1 MKNTVRT
8 VAAALAI
15 AGLVLTTA
23 HAEPT
28 SPGYVEFGKITPPG
42 KGAEF
47 VEVQLR
53 SNLLNLAAGVIAK
66 ENAEAAKLIRS
77 VELIQVTVVGIT
89 KENRAD
95 LDSRL
100 AKIRTDLDAKKWER
114 NVSVQG
120 KDGEDVTVFT
130 KTRGSEALAGITIT
144 VKDKQHAV
152 FVNVVGDIKPEQ
164 VAALGESL
172 DIEPLKQAGAAFKH
186 DAGDDKGD
194 KGEKGEKGEK

>member
-1 MKNTVRT
+1 MKSTIRNTAVAL
-8 VAAALAI
+8 AAAS
-15 AGLVLTTA
+15 LVFTT

-28 SPGYVEFGKITPPG
+28 SPGYVEFGKIAPPG
-42 KGAEF
+42 KGGEF
-47 VEVQLR
+47 VEVQIR
-53 SNLLNLAAGVIAK
+53 SNLLNLAAGIVAK

-89 KENRAD
+89 KENRSELETRLTKIRAD
-95 LDSRL
+95 LET
-100 AKIRTDLDAKKWER
+100 KNWER

-120 KDGEDVTVFT
+120 KKGEDVVVFT
-130 KTRGSEALAGITIT
+130 KTRGAEALAGVAIT
-144 VKDKQHAV
+144 VKDEKHAV

-186 DAGDDKGD
+186 DGGGDKGD
-194 KGEKGEKGEK
+194 KGEKNEK